1 MCNWSPQRTAEYRT
15 KKTFEEILNG
25 RENFKFDDNYKPVD
39 PRISLDTKY
48 KKHARNCMKAD
59 NTQFLQTRD

>member
-1 MCNWSPQRTAEYRT
+1 MAE
-15 KKTFEEILNG
+15 
-25 RENFKFDDNYKPVD
+25 ENFKFDDNYKPVD